1 MKKTKLSELQLL
13 LTVLS
18 VACLMISNVIT
29 FKQVQFPFGIAMTG
43 ATFLFPITYVLSDVF
58 SEVYGYRWSRVTC
71 YLAFAMNALMVA
83 AFALAII
90 APAPAYWESQE
101 AFQTVLGNAP
111 RVLVASFA
119 AFVVGDLANDRVF
132 KKMKEKYP
140 DSHKGFSLRAIIS
153 SLVGEIVDSLIF
165 FPIALGGQL
174 PTSALITMM
183 ITNTLLKTGYEL
195 VILPVTTLVVKKV
208 SAYEERQN

>member
-1 MKKTKLSELQLL
+1 MKKTKVSELQLI

-29 FKQVQFPFGIAMTG
+29 FKQMQLPFGVTIAG
-43 ATFLFPITYVLSDVF
+43 ATLMFPITYILSDVF
-58 SEVYGYRWSRVTC
+58 SEVYGYRWSRITC
-71 YLAFAMNALMVA
+71 YIAFAMNALMVA
-83 AFALAII
+83 AFAAAII
-90 APAPAYWESQE
+90 VPAPAYWENQE
-101 AFQTVLGNAP
+101 AFQTVLGNTP
-111 RVLVASFA
+111 RVLIASFA

-140 DSHKGFSLRAIIS
+140 DSHKGFSVRAIVS

-174 PTSALITMM
+174 PTNALIIMM
-183 ITNTLLKTGYEL
+183 VTNTLLKTGYEL
-195 VILPVTTLVVKKV
+195 VILPVTTAVVNKV
-208 SAYEERQN
+208 SAYEEKQK